1 MPIPF
6 IMPKMDMDQETVTI
20 IEWLK
25 DEGELV
31 KKGEPVLM
39 IETDKIT
46 SEVESP
52 ASGRLAGIKYGNNE
66 NAPVTKVIAYIL
78 GEDETEDDLL
88 AVSQRSD
95 SEVMKDQLQIGHSL
109 TNKNSKSA
117 TPVAARMAK
126 AEKIDLSDVQANG
139 EKITKDDIK
148 SHLEMLEK
156 TTTRVENPAT
166 PAARKFAAEAQIDL
180 DQISGSGPRGR
191 VQLKDVK
198 MFIEQASVEPG
209 VSTGKTIQLS
219 NIRKRIANR
228 LTSSYRELPHIFL
241 NVEVDMQISEQS
253 LKRMNDFSKSSG
265 EPRIS
270 MTAYLVRIVAW
281 TLKRHP
287 YINASFSDEGIKLW
301 DEINIGIATSI
312 DGGLIVPVIQNADR
326 FTLNSLNERLRN
338 LTELAR
344 SDQLALKDIKDGTF
358 TISNLGMFGIQS
370 FTAIINPPQ
379 AAILSVGAITR
390 KPVVIDENDTVS
402 VRPMMMLT
410 LGADHRVID
419 GAVAAAFLTD
429 LKNALETPE
438 RLLL

>member
-25 DEGELV
+25 NEGQLV
-31 KKGEPVLM
+31 QKGEPVIM

-52 ASGRLAGIKYGNNE
+52 ASGRLVGIRYGNNE

-78 GEDETEDDLL
+78 GEGETEEDLL
-88 AVSQRSD
+88 EVSQRS
-95 SEVMKDQLQIGHSL
+95 EAGIMKENKQSL
-109 TNKNSKSA
+109 MNKNSKSA
-117 TPVAARMAK
+117 TPVAARMAE
-126 AEKIDLSDVQANG
+126 AEKIDLSDIQADG
-139 EKITKDDIK
+139 EKITKDDVK
-148 SHLEMLEK
+148 SHLEMLGKKVE
-156 TTTRVENPAT
+156 TRVKNPAT
-166 PAARKFAAEAQIDL
+166 PAARKFASEAKIEL
-180 DQISGSGPRGR
+180 DQIDGSGPRGR
-191 VQLKDVK
+191 IQLEDVK
-198 MFIEQASVEPG
+198 MVIEKTSVEPRESKG
-209 VSTGKTIQLS
+209 NTIHLS
-219 NIRKRIANR
+219 NIRKRIASR
-228 LTSSYRELPHIFL
+228 LTASYQNLPHIFL
-241 NVEVDMQISEQS
+241 NVEVDMQISVQS
-253 LKRMNDFSKSSG
+253 LKRLNVILKSSG
-265 EPRIS
+265 TPSIS
-270 MTAYLVRIVAW
+270 MTAYLVRIIAW

-287 YINASFSDEGIKLW
+287 YLNASFSDEGIELW
-301 DEINIGIATSI
+301 DDINIGVATAI
-312 DGGLIVPVIQNADR
+312 DEGLIVPVINNADR
-326 FTLNSLNERLRN
+326 LSLNILNDQLRN

-344 SDQLALKDIKDGTF
+344 SDQLALKDVKGGTF

-390 KPVVIDENDTVS
+390 KPVVVDENDTVS

-410 LGADHRVID
+410 LGADHRVVD
-419 GAVAAAFLTD
+419 GAVAASFLTD